1 LITLTPT
8 LSLAEE
14 GASSGNIDPVASG
27 LFEAYLAGD
36 ARRWFGAHY
45 ADPADRQAAVRRAR
59 RPLAPEVAR
68 ALEAQNARLAPS
80 APRERHLAA
89 LRAGAAAVVTGQ
101 QVGLFLGP
109 LYTVY
114 KAISAVRVADALSTE
129 TRSPVVPVF
138 WLQSEDHDLAEIA
151 ECLVPCGDTT
161 RAVSLPAS
169 AEDRVSI
176 AHRSLP
182 AAVTEC
188 LAGLHTALDGLPH
201 VAAHLARLAR
211 HYRPGNAWVAA
222 FAGVLGELFADA
234 GLVVI
239 DPRDPALASAAAAVH
254 RRGLSDARA
263 IAAGLEERVRE
274 LREAGFAAAVH
285 VRRGAPL
292 SFFHAGGADG
302 PRHRLEPCAGGF
314 AEVGGSRVYSQDAL
328 LAMLA
333 EDPLR
338 FSTSA
343 LQRPILQDALLPTA
357 AYVGGPGEIAYFA
370 QLGPLYAAYD
380 LPMPVV
386 VPRARCRVLDPT
398 TSRWLAR
405 VGLQAADAGR
415 PEAELLAAADAVT
428 ATRRF
433 DRVGFERDLLAP
445 FESALGAVEQR
456 LEPAAGLDVAVEKTR
471 TTVAR
476 AIARLADKVASAHAR
491 RDGAVV
497 EAVRAIRSR
506 LHPNGAPQE
515 RVHGLAYYAARFG
528 ERAFI
533 ARVRDAVEPFDATP
547 LELTFEDQHDSPNH

>member
-1 LITLTPT
+1 
-8 LSLAEE
+8 
-14 GASSGNIDPVASG
+14 VASG

-36 ARRWFGAHY
+36 VRRWFGAHY
-45 ADPADRQAAVRRAR
+45 ADPGDRQAAVRRAR
-59 RPLAPEVAR
+59 RPLSREVAR
-68 ALEAQNARLAPS
+68 ALEVQNARLAPS
-80 APRERHLAA
+80 PARVAHLAA

-114 KAISAVRVADALSTE
+114 KAITAVRVAGALSAE

-138 WLQSEDHDLAEIA
+138 WLQSEDHDLPEIA
-151 ECLVPCGDTT
+151 ECCVPCGTMT

-169 AEDRVSI
+169 ADERVSV

-188 LAGLHTALDGLPH
+188 LAELQAALDGLPH
-201 VAAHLARLAR
+201 AGAHLARLAH
-211 HYRPGNAWVAA
+211 HYRPGNGWVAA
-222 FAGVLGELFADA
+222 FAGVLGELFADE

-239 DPRDPALASAAAAVH
+239 DPRDPVLASAAAAVH

-274 LREAGFAAAVH
+274 LSGAGFAAAVH

-292 SFFHAGGADG
+292 SFFHADGAAG

-314 AEVGGSRVYSQDAL
+314 AEVGGSRVYSADAL
-328 LAMLA
+328 LSTLA
-333 EDPLR
+333 EEPLR
-338 FSTSA
+338 FSSSA
-343 LQRPILQDALLPTA
+343 LLRPILQDTLLPTA
-357 AYVGGPGEIAYFA
+357 AYVGGPGEVAYFA

-386 VPRARCRVLDPT
+386 VPRARCRVLDPMT
-398 TSRWLAR
+398 TRSLAR

-415 PEAELLAAADAVT
+415 PEAELLAAADA
-428 ATRRF
+428 ATSATGF

-445 FESALGAVEQR
+445 FERALGAAEQR
-456 LEPAAGLDVAVEKTR
+456 LEPTAGLDGAVEKTR
-471 TTVAR
+471 STVAR
-476 AIARLADKVASAHAR
+476 AVARLADKVASAHAR

-497 EAVRAIRSR
+497 EAVRAIRAR
-506 LHPNGAPQE
+506 LHPNEAPQE
-515 RVHGLAYYAARFG
+515 RVHGLPYYAARFG
-528 ERAFI
+528 ERTFI
-533 ARVRDAVEPFDATP
+533 TRVRDAVDPFDPTP
-547 LELTFEDQHDSPNH
+547 LELTFEDEQGSHDA